1 MKLPLRL
8 LAFLLLSVSV
18 VICAEVGEEEDLFE
32 WARLPDLPDS
42 LGLGGPFAGTGNGA
56 LIVAGGVSFPDSGF
70 ENSGELWRQQIYVLE
85 EGGGSWKT
93 GFQLGHSLAY
103 GAGVSSDDSLI
114 LIGGRDADR
123 HYRTVYRL
131 RWRNGRIE
139 QSSFPDLP
147 KTCAMTSAALLGD
160 TIYVAGGWERP
171 SADQAMKNFWS
182 LDLSRSSPQWEV
194 LEPWPGPAR
203 ISPVMAAQDGAVYLF
218 GGAELLRDEQDQL
231 TPRVLADAY
240 RYRPG
245 EEWDAVAGLPRAA
258 VAAPGISVGQSHVLV
273 FGGDDG
279 TSFERRDEPE
289 TKSAGFRQDVLA
301 YHTIT
306 DTWASVGMLPAG
318 LASTT
323 AVHWR
328 DRIVIPGGETAL
340 GRSSAVVGA
349 GQLRPS
355 VSGFGAWDY
364 ACLGAYLL
372 SLVGMGIYF
381 SRREK
386 TTEDFFVAGRRIPW
400 WAAGVSIVGTQTSAI
415 SFMAIPAKVYATDWV
430 YLWNPLAA
438 GLIAPLVVF
447 VYLPF
452 FRRLNL
458 TTAYEYLERRFH
470 VAVRL
475 FASAAFV
482 LFHLG
487 RMAIVLFLPAI
498 ALSAVTGIDVY
509 ACILVMGVLCT
520 IYTVLGGIEAV
531 IWTDFLQVIV
541 LIGGA
546 LISLVII
553 AAHVEG
559 GFSGIV
565 SVGMADSKF
574 HAVNWTW
581 DMTTTAIW
589 VMVIG
594 NIFVNLVPYTSDQAV
609 VQRYLTTKDEKQAAK
624 AIWANAAL
632 IIPESILWFGL
643 GTALYVFY
651 KSQPALVSPAVDTD
665 TIFPFFIAQQLPP
678 GVTGLVIAALFAAAM
693 STVDSSLNSV
703 ATVVVTDFYR
713 RFKRNVSDRACLT
726 LARRLTAVLGLLATA
741 SALFMATYE
750 IQSLWDLFQM
760 LIGLL
765 GGSMAGLFV
774 LGIFTRRANA
784 PGALIGAV
792 VGAVVLYL
800 VQSYTQVHFFLYA
813 AVGIVTCSIVG
824 YLASLAFPPDQRS
837 LEGLTIFTRRGRA
850 SSTAVT

>member
-1 MKLPLRL
+1 MKPPLRL

-18 VICAEVGEEEDLFE
+18 AICAEAGEEEDLFE
-32 WARLPDLPDS
+32 WANLPDLPDS
-42 LGLGGPFAGTGNGA
+42 LGLSGPFAGAGNGA
-56 LIVAGGVSFPDSGF
+56 LIVAGGVSFSDSGI
-70 ENSGELWRQQIYVLE
+70 EDVGKLWRRRIYVLE
-85 EGGGSWKT
+85 EGAGSWKT
-93 GFQLGHSLAY
+93 GFQLQHPLAY
-103 GAGVSSDDSLI
+103 GAGVSSGDSLI
-114 LIGGRDADR
+114 LMGGRDADR

-131 RWRNGRIE
+131 RWRSGKIE
-139 QSSFPDLP
+139 QSSLPDLP
-147 KTCAMTSAALLGD
+147 KSCAMTNAALLGD
-160 TIYVAGGWERP
+160 TIYIAGGQETP
-171 SADQAMKNFWS
+171 SADRAMKNFWA
-182 LDLSRSSPQWEV
+182 LDLSEADPQWEV

-203 ISPVMAAQDGAVYLF
+203 ISPLAAAQDGAVYLF
-218 GGAELLRDEQDQL
+218 GGAELLRDEQGQL
-231 TPRVLADAY
+231 TRRALADAY

-245 EEWDAVAGLPRAA
+245 EGWDAVASLPRAA
-258 VAAPGISVGQSHVLV
+258 VAAPGIPIGQSHVLV

-279 TSFERRDEPE
+279 TSVERRDEPE
-289 TKSAGFRQDVLA
+289 TEPAAFRRDILA

-306 DTWASVGMLPAG
+306 DTWATVGTLPAG

-328 DRIVIPGGETAL
+328 DRIVIPGGEVAL

-349 GQLRPS
+349 GRLRPS

-475 FASAAFV
+475 FASTAFI

-509 ACILVMGVLCT
+509 ACILVMGILCT
-520 IYTVLGGIEAV
+520 VYTVLGGIEAV

-713 RFKRNVSDRACLT
+713 RFKRNVSDHACLT
-726 LARRLTAVLGLLATA
+726 LARRLTAALGLLATA

-750 IQSLWDLFQM
+750 IQSLWDLFQK

-765 GGSMAGLFV
+765 GGSMAGLFL

-824 YLASLAFPPDQRS
+824 YLASLAFPPDRRS
-837 LEGLTIFTRRGRA
+837 LEGLTIFTRRGRVN
-850 SSTAVT
+850 STAMT